1 MSEKNKDIQNRSK
14 RIASNTLVLF
24 ARMLII
30 TFVNLYTVRWVL
42 AGLGTEDYGI
52 FNAVAGVV
60 TASTC
65 ISSVLALSTQRFYS
79 FAMGK
84 GESDRLKEIFSV
96 SLNIVVL
103 IALVLLV
110 LFEIVGPWLILW
122 NVWKRHNGFYSFPC
136 FLSYSPSCRYHSSER
151 SLPMRIWAI
160 MP

>member
-110 LFEIVGPWLILW
+110 LFEIVGHMVDIYTTHHSCGTYGSGTMDSS
-122 NVWKRHNGFYSFPC
+122 VFPVFFHIHPPADTIHRC
-136 FLSYSPSCRYHSSER
+136 
-151 SLPMRIWAI
+151 SLCQ
-160 MP
+160 